1 MQIVNV
7 YDDNIETASTKLK
20 DALTQ
25 YGSGYFD
32 SYDTDFTDESGLKV
46 VNCYIGND
54 VVVKFKQKTNSPFS
68 IEVGSI
74 TLGAHTSNSMYITR
88 VYACDKGIVFFT
100 STGNN
105 AEFDYP
111 IMMCKTEHGN
121 IAFVNFTGSIS
132 SHEQSSPRIYTY
144 GTGYPSFLSTIC
156 LNKTTKIAH
165 NKTTTVL
172 PADSGQTAG
181 ANDPTSIQ
189 GYQLFDPVDGAMLD
203 GVYFIQYCG
212 IRDNPPGYFVANGT
226 TYTGFGKYTLALK
239 GQ

>member
-54 VVVKFKQKTNSPFS
+54 VVVKFKYKGNTSFN
-68 IEVGSI
+68 IEVGNI
-74 TLGAHTSNSMYITR
+74 TIASYSTNYVAITR
-88 VYACDKGIVFFT
+88 VYVCDKGIVFFT
-100 STGNN
+100 SRSDN
-105 AEFDYP
+105 AEFGYP
-111 IMMCKTEHGN
+111 IMMCKTEYGD
-121 IAFVNFTGSIS
+121 IAFVNFTSNINTRS
-132 SHEQSSPRIYTY
+132 QSSPHAVDY
-144 GTGYPSFLSTIC
+144 GQSYVSYLSTIC

-165 NKTTTVL
+165 WKTISVA
-172 PADSGQTAG
+172 PVNSSASSG

-212 IRDNPPGYFVANGT
+212 IRDNPPGYFVVNGE
-226 TYTGFGKYTLALK
+226 TYTGFGQYTLALK
-239 GQ
+239 GR